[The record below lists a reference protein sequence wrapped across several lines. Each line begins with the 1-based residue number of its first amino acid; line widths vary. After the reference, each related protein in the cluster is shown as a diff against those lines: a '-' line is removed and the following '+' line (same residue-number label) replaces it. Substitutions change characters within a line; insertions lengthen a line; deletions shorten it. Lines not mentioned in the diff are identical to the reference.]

1 MNRHAAPVLA
11 GLLAG
16 LCASARADA
25 PLVSETADVIP
36 DKACQVELAAGRAR
50 ASGQAAV
57 TGQDVLGS
65 CGVHGK
71 HQFALGYTRERS
83 EGQTAHAV
91 RAFVKTNFVAPEA
104 GSNGYGLR
112 YGFDANRAPGGNW
125 RHEGVEVLGALT
137 REVAPALLLH
147 VNLGHAWS
155 RSARQG
161 TTLWSLGVETA
172 ADTTVAADL
181 FGDDRSR
188 PWASAGV
195 GTKLGRGISVNASV
209 AVQFESPRVTQW
221 TLGAKIEL

>member
-1 MNRHAAPVLA
+1 MQSNTLTAAAL
-11 GLLAG
+11 GLLVVAG
-16 LCASARADA
+16 AARADA

-36 DKACQVELAAGRAR
+36 DQACQVEAATGRSR
-50 ASGQAAV
+50 ASGQPAA

-65 CGVHGK
+65 CGVKGK
-71 HQFALGYTRERS
+71 HQLALGYTRERS
-83 EGQTAHAV
+83 EGQTAHAL
-91 RAFVKTNFVAPEA
+91 RAFVKTTLVAPET

-112 YGFDANRAPGGNW
+112 YGFDANRAPGNGW
-125 RHEGVEVLGALT
+125 RSEGVEVLGVLT

-147 VNLGHAWS
+147 VNIGHAWS

-195 GTKLGRGISVNASV
+195 GTKLGRGLSINASV
-209 AVQFESPRVTQW
+209 AVQFENPRVTQW
-221 TLGAKIEL
+221 TLGAKIEF